1 MLLKGFQADQVL
13 KYAGL
18 HPDYSTVAYT
28 LTEGIRRDAWLRTPS
43 IRSSTHSNIRSKPV
57 IDHLMLSID
66 IVNVFFFCNNPSSES
81 DQPSIYVFR
90 FIA

>member
-66 IVNVFFFCNNPSSES
+66 IVNVFFFL
-81 DQPSIYVFR
+81 
-90 FIA
+90 